1 MTIASSITG
10 ASVNGDAAQ
19 VFNLLSVV
27 ANPDAYA
34 EKLKALVESTEE
46 NKKILALVGPASEI
60 LKIREEIEEDKA
72 DAKAIVTDAK
82 KKAVDII
89 SKAEKSAATAQK
101 AAKEKSDALLAQAE
115 DVQSKA
121 TLGLSDADA
130 LKASLEAE
138 RQALAFAKSEAESEK
153 QRYAA
158 LSKELE
164 NERISF
170 LQMKKVLQDK
180 VAAFASDIA

>member
-1 MTIASSITG
+1 MSIASSITG

-27 ANPDAYA
+27 ANPDTYA

-72 DAKAIVTDAK
+72 NAKAIVADAK
-82 KKAVDII
+82 KKAADII
-89 SKAEKSAATAQK
+89 AKAEKSAAATQKVAQ
-101 AAKEKSDALLAQAE
+101 EKSDKLMAQAE

-121 TLGLSDADA
+121 ALGLSDADA
-130 LKASLEAE
+130 LQASLEAE
-138 RQALAFAKSEAESEK
+138 RQALAFAKSDAESEK
-153 QRYAA
+153 QRCAA
-158 LSKELE
+158 LSKDLE